1 MFTKETQYTEVNPFN
16 VVDDAGVVISPRVT
30 DNELQDFQTNVCGW
44 IMNDISA
51 LNGAKSLQEYEV
63 IAARLREYE
72 ASNPDTSKM
81 STAELIQSVAPHSFQ
96 TPSEVEQFARVYG
109 SYLQSRYQEVY
120 DKKLAEIE
128 AKRVA
133 QSAQLTQKVEFTEP
147 QTT

>member
-1 MFTKETQYTEVNPFN
+1 MFSQNTKYTEVPQFDIS
-16 VVDDAGVVISPRVT
+16 DDSGKVISPRVT
-30 DNELQDFQTNVCGW
+30 DNELQDFQTNLCGW

-51 LNGAKSLQEYEV
+51 LNGAKSLQEYEA

-81 STAELIQSVAPHSFQ
+81 STAELIQSIAPSSFQ

-109 SYLQSRYQEVY
+109 SYLQSKYQDVY
-120 DKKLAEIE
+120 DKKVAQIE
-128 AKRVA
+128 AKRA
-133 QSAQLTQKVEFTEP
+133 EQASQQTTKVEFTES